1 MKVGLDATPLLGP
14 QTGVGRY
21 VAALAGALAGLPGPE
36 PEEVAL
42 VPFTWRGTAD
52 LPRVVATL
60 EREWAPRAGRLRCGR
75 RRVPARLLQAAWTR
89 LPVPPVEWLAGPV
102 DVFHATN
109 YVAPPARRAAGV
121 VTVHDLSYLRYP
133 EMVTAASARYLELV
147 PRALGRGAVACTPTA
162 AIAAEVADTYRL
174 APERLV
180 VTPLGI
186 GPAWRRAVAPDPAW
200 LAAHDLPE
208 RYLLFVGTREPRKNL
223 PTLLAAYRA
232 LLAGRVPPVGGP
244 GAAGAGVPP
253 PLVLAGPPGWGEALD
268 LAGLP
273 AGAVRT
279 PGYLAEE
286 DLVRLVAGAAALAF
300 PSWYEGFGLPAL
312 EALACGTPVV
322 ASDLP
327 ALREVLADQAE
338 LVPPGDA
345 DALADALLRVL
356 GDPGGEPARA
366 ARRARAAGFTWDA
379 CAQATLAAYSRALGT
394 AS

>member
-21 VAALAGALAGLPGPE
+21 VAALAGALAALPGPE

-42 VPFTWRGTAD
+42 VPFSWRGTAD

-60 EREWAPRAGRLRCGR
+60 EGDPAPRAGRLRCGR

-109 YVAPPARRAAGV
+109 YVAPPARRAASV

-147 PRALGRGAVACTPTA
+147 PRALRRGAVVCTPTA
-162 AIAAEVADTYRL
+162 AVAAEVADTYRL

-180 VTPLGI
+180 VTPLGV

-200 LAAHDLPE
+200 LAAHELPE

-232 LLAGRVPPVGGP
+232 LLAGRVPPGAGP
-244 GAAGAGVPP
+244 GAAGTGVP

-273 AGAVRT
+273 PGAVRT

-286 DLVRLVAGAAALAF
+286 DLASLVAGAAALAF

-327 ALREVLADQAE
+327 ALREVLAEQAE

-356 GDPGGEPARA
+356 DDPGGEPARA
-366 ARRARAAGFTWDA
+366 ARRAQAAGFTWDA
-379 CAQATLAAYSRALGT
+379 CARASLAAYHRALG
-394 AS
+394 SGP

>member
-42 VPFTWRGTAD
+42 VPFSWRGTAD

-60 EREWAPRAGRLRCGR
+60 EGGPAPPAGRLRCGR

-147 PRALGRGAVACTPTA
+147 PRALGRGAVVCTPTA

-186 GPAWRRAVAPDPAW
+186 GPAWWRAVAPDPAW

-208 RYLLFVGTREPRKNL
+208 RYLLFVGAREPRKNL

-232 LLAGRVPPVGGP
+232 LLAGRVPLAGGP
-244 GAAGAGVPP
+244 GAGGAGLP

-279 PGYLAEE
+279 PGYLAED
-286 DLVRLVAGAAALAF
+286 DLARLVAGAAALAV

-356 GDPGGEPARA
+356 DDPGGEQARA

-379 CAQATLAAYSRALGT
+379 CARATLDAYHRALGT
-394 AS
+394 GP

>member
-21 VAALAGALAGLPGPE
+21 VAALAGALTTLPGPE

-42 VPFTWRGTAD
+42 VPFSWRGTAD

-60 EREWAPRAGRLRCGR
+60 EGGPAPGAGRLRCGR

-121 VTVHDLSYLRYP
+121 VTVHDLSYLHYP

-147 PRALGRGAVACTPTA
+147 PRALGRGAIVCTPTA

-208 RYLLFVGTREPRKNL
+208 R
-223 PTLLAAYRA
+223 
-232 LLAGRVPPVGGP
+232 
-244 GAAGAGVPP
+244 
-253 PLVLAGPPGWGEALD
+253 
-268 LAGLP
+268 
-273 AGAVRT
+273 
-279 PGYLAEE
+279 
-286 DLVRLVAGAAALAF
+286 
-300 PSWYEGFGLPAL
+300 
-312 EALACGTPVV
+312 
-322 ASDLP
+322 
-327 ALREVLADQAE
+327 
-338 LVPPGDA
+338 
-345 DALADALLRVL
+345 
-356 GDPGGEPARA
+356 
-366 ARRARAAGFTWDA
+366 
-379 CAQATLAAYSRALGT
+379 
-394 AS
+394 